1 MIGTHLNA
9 YADDQQLYYSDTDH
23 SALLTQL
30 NNELSIAVDWFK
42 HNGLMA
48 KPNKFQLMLLGD
60 DHEFSV
66 AVDGI
71 EITRCHNIDCI
82 DLTLTLISFILLH
95 EKFLQFDWLRT
106 VVLQLTT
113 LFINIRILKLKSQLT
128 IAFSA
133 AVDHLNG
140 PPRKQ
145 NFSLTG
151 SNGHGLCL

>member
-1 MIGTHLNA
+1 
-9 YADDQQLYYSDTDH
+9 
-23 SALLTQL
+23 
-30 NNELSIAVDWFK
+30 
-42 HNGLMA
+42 MA

-113 LFINIRILKLKSQLT
+113 LFINMRILKFKSQLT

-133 AVDHLNG
+133 AVDYLNG
-140 PPRKQ
+140 PLRKQ

-151 SNGHGLCL
+151 SKGHGLCL